1 MKIGDLVRVH
11 PRLFVNP
18 KAFDGSDIGIVTK
31 VRNSYSSGNTF
42 VDVRWICDGNTYRY
56 NQNELEIVQAKQ

>member
-11 PRLFVNP
+11 PKLFVNP
-18 KAFDGSDIGIVTK
+18 KALDGSDIGIITE

-42 VDVRWICDGNTYRY
+42 VRVRWIIDGDSYRY
-56 NQNELEIVQAKQ
+56 NANELEVIQAKQ